1 MFNYQAGSPYGNG
14 FQSPLTKENQ
24 LKMLEG
30 QIEALRSMGSGSPQY
45 SLLEEI
51 NINSSNL
58 TDDEKKLIENSP
70 EYTEAKNLFESGFMA
85 FLGSKFSGEY
95 ILTPQGKVAGEKLLE
110 VLKDVKAKAKQEIA
124 NKTEKLQK
132 VAELLEQHP
141 ELLDK
146 IK

>member
-1 MFNYQAGSPYGNG
+1 MFNYQAGSPYNNG

-30 QIEALRSMGSGSPQY
+30 QIEALRSMGSSSPQY

-58 TDDEKKLIENSP
+58 TDDEKKLIEKSP

>member
-1 MFNYQAGSPYGNG
+1 
-14 FQSPLTKENQ
+14 
-24 LKMLEG
+24 
-30 QIEALRSMGSGSPQY
+30 MGCLVDSSVG
-45 SLLEEI
+45 EETATGRL
-51 NINSSNL
+51 NWYLHTN
-58 TDDEKKLIENSP
+58 